1 MELQL
6 AFADEGVR
14 QSAVAKMKGH
24 TGKWRPLLQL
34 SRLTFANLRDLAA
47 ALLPQSVT
55 RLVGKQCHTM
65 GV

>member
-47 ALLPQSVT
+47 LLPQSVT